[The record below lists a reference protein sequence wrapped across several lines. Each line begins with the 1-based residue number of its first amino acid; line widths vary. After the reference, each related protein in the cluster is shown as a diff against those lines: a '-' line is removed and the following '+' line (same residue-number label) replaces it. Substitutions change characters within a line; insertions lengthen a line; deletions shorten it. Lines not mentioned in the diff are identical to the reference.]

1 MTKRRWLDAA
11 CVGALAALALMTWQI
26 FDPRVWPVM
35 VAMSFGQ
42 VLGTVSLAAFAY
54 VVVSDFRAQLRAGR
68 EGIGK
73 KPDGDLQ
80 NASDKAQGPPLA
92 AGPEGGP

>member
-35 VAMSFGQ
+35 VAMSLGQ
-42 VLGTVSLAAFAY
+42 VLGTASLAAFAY

-68 EGIGK
+68 GGIGK

-80 NASDKAQGPPLA
+80 STTNEAPDPPLA
-92 AGPEGGP
+92 SGPEGGS